1 MTSYSG
7 EKLKVKWG
15 KVTGASYYQLYRST
29 SKNGTYSYVA
39 TVKGKEYTD
48 SSLKTGKSYYYKVR
62 AVNKTGRVKG
72 YSSYSKVVSGST
84 LQTASINKVYSYT
97 STQIKLQIKIRK
109 RMHPVIRYTVAHLK
123 MVTIR
128 KWQRHPL
135 PLIWDKKRSAGK
147 TYYYKVR
154 AIKKQKSGTGY
165 GSFSGIKSCR
175 ALKKSGITS
184 VRSASSTKLE
194 IQWNAVNGANSIR
207 TLPEYE
213 KERFL

>member
-1 MTSYSG
+1 M
-7 EKLKVKWG
+7 
-15 KVTGASYYQLYRST
+15 
-29 SKNGTYSYVA
+29 
-39 TVKGKEYTD
+39 
-48 SSLKTGKSYYYKVR
+48 
-62 AVNKTGRVKG
+62 NKTGRVKG

-97 STQIKLQIKIRK
+97 STQIKLQIK
-109 RMHPVIRYTVAHLK
+109 TVKGASGYQIYRSTSKNGNYQKVAETSSATYL
-123 MVTIR
+123 
-128 KWQRHPL
+128 
-135 PLIWDKKRSAGK
+135 DKKRSAGK

-194 IQWNAVNGANSIR
+194 IQWNAVNGANRYELYRSTKKNGSYKKIKSTSATSYTDTNR
-207 TLPEYE
+207 TEGKCRVPWQS
-213 KERFL
+213 

>member
-97 STQIKLQIKIRK
+97 STQIKLQIK
-109 RMHPVIRYTVAHLK
+109 TVKGASGYQIYRSASKNGNYQKVAETSSATYL
-123 MVTIR
+123 
-128 KWQRHPL
+128 
-135 PLIWDKKRSAGK
+135 DKKRSAGK

-154 AIKKQKSGTGY
+154 AIKSR
-165 GSFSGIKSCR
+165 R
-175 ALKKSGITS
+175 AEQDMVPFQELSP
-184 VRSASSTKLE
+184 V
-194 IQWNAVNGANSIR
+194 VH
-207 TLPEYE
+207 
-213 KERFL
+213 